1 MANKQTEPPVI
12 KLFDEVSSFPIA
24 KIDSICIA
32 RNQVLISGVHCEVGD
47 NLRIIT
53 AQRKVVRLNRV
64 FDPIRT
70 RIRQE
75 AVYRVRYG
83 PASPDYHIFLTHHNI
98 YLDYDTPYP
107 LHYFA
112 TDIKTSKTYLM
123 FKGYTPPKE
132 ESPSWL

>member
-1 MANKQTEPPVI
+1 MTNKSNPPVI

-24 KIDSICIA
+24 TIDSICIA

-53 AQRKVVRLNRV
+53 AERKVVRLTRA
-64 FDPIRT
+64 FDPHRT

-83 PASPDYHIFLTHHNI
+83 PSSPDYHIFLTHRNI
-98 YLDYDTPYP
+98 YLDHETPYP

-112 TDIKTSKTYLM
+112 TDIVTNKTYLM
-123 FKGYTPPKE
+123 FKGYEPPKE
-132 ESPSWL
+132 ERPSWL